1 VLPDGSERQLEVERD
16 EYILVAAFREG
27 LELPHMCLQGWCLTC
42 AGRVLGEGCW
52 DQSHSRRYFE
62 EDREAGYILLCTARP
77 CSDLKVQTHQRI
89 AMRDRRIA
97 EGLPAPRA

>member
-1 VLPDGSERQLEVERD
+1 MPDGSERQLEVEGD

-27 LELPHMCLQGWCLTC
+27 LELPHMCLQGWCLSC

-52 DQSHSRRYFE
+52 DQSHSRRYFD

-77 CSDLKVQTHQRI
+77 CSDLKIRTHQRI
-89 AMRDRRIA
+89 PMRDHRIA